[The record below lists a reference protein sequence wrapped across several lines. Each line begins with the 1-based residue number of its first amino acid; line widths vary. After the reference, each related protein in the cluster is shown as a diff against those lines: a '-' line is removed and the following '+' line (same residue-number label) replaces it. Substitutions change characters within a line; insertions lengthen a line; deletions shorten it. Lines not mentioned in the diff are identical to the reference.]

1 MVGLL
6 NIEIS
11 FLCWQLQ
18 PLSVSIKL
26 AWLVDW
32 LWWMS
37 SSGLFSCPP
46 PLPAY
51 LQLFSYCLSLLCT
64 HSHKSVPLQMCLVL
78 INSFNL
84 DKYWA
89 YSTFLYLKE
98 ILPDTFYM
106 FKFHTVQRPISLHL
120 IFHLKP
126 CPISWVQ
133 LTPWNQ
139 KRRHTG
145 RELHHLVAWQ
155 RRTTLKQKWNHNIP
169 LTDRSQRS
177 ALQTSSTF
185 DEQGLDWLNLFE
197 SVSNLHV

>member
-1 MVGLL
+1 M
-6 NIEIS
+6 NE
-11 FLCWQLQ
+11 FLWT
-18 PLSVSIKL
+18 
-26 AWLVDW
+26 
-32 LWWMS
+32 
-37 SSGLFSCPP
+37 LFLP
-46 PLPAY
+46 PLPS
-51 LQLFSYCLSLLCT
+51 LRTCNFFPIVSLLCT

-106 FKFHTVQRPISLHL
+106 FKSHTVQRPISLHL

-155 RRTTLKQKWNHNIP
+155 RRTTLKQKLNHNIP

-185 DEQGLDWLNLFE
+185 DWLNVFE
-197 SVSNLHV
+197 SVSNLHVESLEQAKDGQFESLWSLLL

>member
-1 MVGLL
+1 
-6 NIEIS
+6 
-11 FLCWQLQ
+11 
-18 PLSVSIKL
+18 
-26 AWLVDW
+26 
-32 LWWMS
+32 
-37 SSGLFSCPP
+37 
-46 PLPAY
+46 
-51 LQLFSYCLSLLCT
+51 
-64 HSHKSVPLQMCLVL
+64 MCLVL

-185 DEQGLDWLNLFE
+185 DEQGLDWLNLSQFLICTF
-197 SVSNLHV
+197 SRWSKLKMVSSNRFGHYCCRKQFDYIINNWKWKIA